1 MSYSHPTQH
10 GGHNPDQIQN
20 HHHHHQ
26 SPSSSSSSTSQLV
39 CEPHVPQHTQYNPW
53 PNDLIH
59 QSSSIPLTSSTTTAN
74 SLPTTTT
81 PAAVSSLLSSTT
93 QPLSQTIQTNNRNS
107 PYLSQEQ
114 QNSQHA
120 TNLQHNDSSHQNNFS
135 QNNIISQ
142 QNQFLPQNQ
151 LPKHHFLSQQNNQ
164 HAATAAAAAPTN
176 LQVHANNNSLVK
188 IKQEAIPA
196 PEILLPVHTRTTTQ
210 HHSNPQVQTPY
221 VLNAANGGEGSV
233 AQVNGQ
239 GSHVAQTNSQVKQEV
254 KNESIVK
261 QEAPALEPEISQP
274 SSPQETLLNIKISN
288 VVCKFRVRCHIS
300 LQELAISAFN
310 TEYDRQRGR
319 VMMRLRNPPC
329 YANIWSSGKI
339 SIYGATSEANC
350 LTGARK
356 VARYLHKK
364 IGLHVRMSC
373 FEIVNCLGSC
383 KLEFG
388 VFLDDFA
395 NDNKGPCVYEPE
407 LHAAANFKIAE
418 TGANIKIYQNGAM
431 AGTARNVNTLRNGIQ
446 EIYPLLEKFR
456 KERKPETE
464 SEEDVTD
471 AEEEFQGKLETV
483 DDIDKV
489 AKVKKSGGEKGKKTR
504 KRKPAAKKKPA
515 VKKKPAPKKTAPAR
529 KRRGGGKKGP
539 NKKTKVDAS
548 EDEEDVM
555 TASDENSE
563 GEPFYNGIS
572 AMKHGKGLI
581 AGEGTAQNSDQEL
594 SQRLSQQRSI
604 GGMQQQHRPPS
615 RSTQNYANYVPP
627 TPNPKGW

>member
-26 SPSSSSSSTSQLV
+26 SQASSSSSSSTSQIV

-53 PNDLIH
+53 PNELIH
-59 QSSSIPLTSSTTTAN
+59 QSSSIPLTSSTTTHAN

-81 PAAVSSLLSSTT
+81 AATLLSSTT
-93 QPLSQTIQTNNRNS
+93 QQQPLSQTIQTNNRNS
-107 PYLSQEQ
+107 LYLSQEQ

-120 TNLQHNDSSHQNNFS
+120 TNLQHNDLSHQNNFS

-142 QNQFLPQNQ
+142 QNQFLQQNQ
-151 LPKHHFLSQQNNQ
+151 LPKHHFLSQNNQ
-164 HAATAAAAAPTN
+164 HAAAPTN
-176 LQVHANNNSLVK
+176 LQVHANNNPLVK
-188 IKQEAIPA
+188 IKQEAIPV
-196 PEILLPVHTRTTTQ
+196 PEIPALPTS
-210 HHSNPQVQTPY
+210 HHSNPQVPSTY
-221 VLNAANGGEGSV
+221 VLNAANGGGGV
-233 AQVNGQ
+233 AQVNGFQ
-239 GSHVAQTNSQVKQEV
+239 GAQTNSQVKQEV

-261 QEAPALEPEISQP
+261 EEALPLEPEISQP

-288 VVCKFRVRCHIS
+288 VVCKFRVRCHIN
-300 LQELAISAFN
+300 LQDLATSAFN

-339 SIYGATSEANC
+339 SIYGATSEVNC
-350 LTGARK
+350 LAGARK

-431 AGTARNVNTLRNGIQ
+431 AGTARNVMTLRNGIQ

-539 NKKTKVDAS
+539 NKKTKVDS
-548 EDEEDVM
+548 EDEEDVG

-572 AMKHGKGLI
+572 AMKHGKGVI
-581 AGEGTAQNSDQEL
+581 AGEGTSQNSDQEL

-604 GGMQQQHRPPS
+604 GDMQQHPQAPS
-615 RSTQNYANYVPP
+615 RSNQNYANYVPP